1 MAVAFAHAQRD
12 ELSIGIGMLSRALE
26 KLGTSPSMYH
36 SIDIDRMRAKAVQMQ
51 QENNLTT
58 FEI

>member
-1 MAVAFAHAQRD
+1 
-12 ELSIGIGMLSRALE
+12 MLKRALE

-36 SIDIDRMRAKAVQMQ
+36 SIDVDRIRQKAIEMQEAKK
-51 QENNLTT
+51 LTR